1 MRIIYLCKKK
11 NMKTL
16 IITRHAKSDWSNLH
30 QKDFDRELN
39 ERGLRDAPM
48 MGKRLLNRNI
58 HLDLIVS
65 STAKRAAQ
73 TAKLIAK
80 EINYLSTE
88 IQWEDSL
95 YHAPPP
101 IIQEAIFGV
110 SNKINALMIVCHNPG
125 ITDFVNKLTNHLI
138 EDMPTCG
145 MCALQFAI
153 EKWEHLPSAK
163 AQLLF
168 YDFPKKDV

>member
-1 MRIIYLCKKK
+1 
-11 NMKTL
+11 MKTL
-16 IITRHAKSDWSNLH
+16 ILTRHAKSDWSNLH
-30 QKDFDRELN
+30 QKDFERELN

-58 HLDLIVS
+58 QLDLMVS

-80 EINYLSTE
+80 ELKYASGE

-95 YHAPPP
+95 YHAPPA
-101 IIQEAIFGV
+101 IIQEAIFDI
-110 SNKINALMIVCHNPG
+110 SNKINTLMIVCHNPG

-145 MCALQFAI
+145 MCALQFPV
-153 EKWEHLPSAK
+153 EKWEDLPTAK

-168 YDFPKKDV
+168 YDFPKNSL

>member
-1 MRIIYLCKKK
+1 
-11 NMKTL
+11 MKTL
-16 IITRHAKSDWSNLH
+16 ILTRHAKSDWSNLH

-58 HLDLIVS
+58 QLDLLVS

-80 EINYLSTE
+80 ELKYASGE
-88 IQWEDSL
+88 VQWEDSL
-95 YHAPPP
+95 YHAPPA
-101 IIQEAIFGV
+101 IIQEAIFGI
-110 SNKINALMIVCHNPG
+110 SNKINTLMIVCHNPG

-145 MCALQFAI
+145 MCALQFPV
-153 EKWEHLPSAK
+153 EKWEDLPTAK
-163 AQLLF
+163 ALLLF
-168 YDFPKKDV
+168 YDFPKNSL

>member
-1 MRIIYLCKKK
+1 
-11 NMKTL
+11 MKTL
-16 IITRHAKSDWSNLH
+16 ILTRHAKSDWSNLH
-30 QKDFDRELN
+30 QKDFNRELN

-58 HLDLIVS
+58 QLDLIVS

-80 EINYLSTE
+80 ELKYASGE
-88 IQWEDSL
+88 VQWEDSL
-95 YHAPPP
+95 YHAPSA
-101 IIQEAIFGV
+101 IIQEAIFGI
-110 SNKINALMIVCHNPG
+110 SNKINTLMIVCHNPG

-145 MCALQFAI
+145 MCALQFPI
-153 EKWEHLPSAK
+153 EKWEDLPTAK

-168 YDFPKKDV
+168 YDFPKNSL